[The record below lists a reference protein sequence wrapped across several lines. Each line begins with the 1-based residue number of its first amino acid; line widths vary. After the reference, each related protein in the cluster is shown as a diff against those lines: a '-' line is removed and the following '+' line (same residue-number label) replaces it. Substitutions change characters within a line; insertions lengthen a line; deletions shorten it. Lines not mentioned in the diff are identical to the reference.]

1 MKRETK
7 APKTEGVWAVIE
19 TRASGEQRVV
29 WTAFNRKNLPVLTY
43 GQQARRFVPANPR
56 ADAVVLAARKLVK
69 HMDAI
74 AARVEP
80 SQDDLDLRAAVEA
93 LDAKKPKK

>member
-7 APKTEGVWAVIE
+7 APKTEGVWVVVE

-29 WTAFNRKNLPVLTY
+29 WTAFNRKNLPVPTY
-43 GQQARRFVPANPR
+43 GQQVRRFVPASPR
-56 ADAVVLAARKLVK
+56 ADAVVKAAKAWANPKDWR
-69 HMDAI
+69 M
-74 AARVEP
+74 AR
-80 SQDDLDLRAAVEA
+80 DRLLAAVEA